1 MKALHQ
7 LIIFATLILFIAGC
21 NKEETR
27 KPWNIKIE
35 DGVELYNFSGD
46 TYPVSDGMSA
56 SFESISDFG
65 YNGNNQVNSFNTRS
79 KFLIKFGNISGLDFT
94 LILNTNDS
102 ATLANL
108 NLSNPQQIRFNSFK
122 QVVKKGIYPFASAAK
137 SPFVF
142 YTDKTNNLWVTD
154 FSQNNLLEIISTTP
168 NTQDNTANTIIAQ
181 INFDLGLKGFSFSGT
196 KRIKGTIFSFF
207 TMN

>member
-1 MKALHQ
+1 MKSRNQ
-7 LIIFATLILFIAGC
+7 FIVFATFILFTTGC

-46 TYPVSDGMSA
+46 TYLASDGWSA
-56 SFESISDFG
+56 SFQSTSG
-65 YNGNNQVNSFNTRS
+65 LGSTMFNTRS
-79 KFLIKFGNISGLDFT
+79 QFSVKFGNISGLDFT

-102 ATLANL
+102 ATVANL
-108 NLSNPQQIRFNSFK
+108 NPSNPQQIRFNAFK
-122 QVVKKGIYPFASAAK
+122 QVVKKGIYSFASAAK

-154 FSQNNLLEIISTTP
+154 FSQNNVLEIISTTP
-168 NTQDNTANTIIAQ
+168 NTQDNTANTLIAQ
-181 INFDLGLKGFSFSGT
+181 VNFDLGLKGFGFSGT
-196 KRIKGTIFSFF
+196 KRIKGTIFSFY

>member
-1 MKALHQ
+1 MK
-7 LIIFATLILFIAGC
+7 LINRFIVFATILFVAAGC

-35 DGVELYNFSGD
+35 DGAELYSFSGD
-46 TYPVSDGMSA
+46 TYPVADGMSA
-56 SFESISDFG
+56 SFESISAFG

-79 KFLIKFGNISGLDFT
+79 KFLVKFGNISGLDFT

-102 ATLANL
+102 ATVANL

-122 QVVKKGIYPFASAAK
+122 QVVKNGNQSFISPAK
-137 SPFVF
+137 SPFIF

-154 FSQNNLLEIISTTP
+154 FSQSNSLEIISTNS

-181 INFDLGLKGFSFSGT
+181 VNFDLGLKGFGFSGT
-196 KRIKGTIFSFF
+196 KRLKGTIFSFY

>member
-1 MKALHQ
+1 MKAIHQ
-7 LIIFATLILFIAGC
+7 FIIFATVILFIAGC

-35 DGVELYNFSGD
+35 DVAELYNFSGD
-46 TYPVSDGMSA
+46 TYNPIAADQMSA
-56 SFESISDFG
+56 SFQSTSGFG
-65 YNGNNQVNSFNTRS
+65 SMMFNTRS
-79 KFLIKFGNISGLDFT
+79 QFSVKFGNISGIDFT

-102 ATLANL
+102 ATVANL

-122 QVVKKGIYPFASAAK
+122 QVVKKGNYSFGSAAN
-137 SPFVF
+137 SPFIF

-154 FSQNNLLEIISTTP
+154 FSQSNSLEIISTTS

-181 INFDLGLKGFSFSGT
+181 VNFDLGLKGFGFSGT
-196 KRIKGTIFSFF
+196 KRLKGTIFSFY